1 MTTKARRKASAGSGS
16 QKKSGGGTNPIL
28 LIVFGVI
35 AVALVAAIVL
45 SSDEPVGSAGQYG
58 EPTITGTPLPP
69 FGDSPTLAQDPAV
82 GTMAPAVTGQDFDGN
97 TVSITADGTPKV
109 VLFIA
114 HWCPHCQAEVP
125 RVQQWLNTGGG
136 VDGVEIVSVTTS
148 ASSGAANWPPSEW
161 LDREGWTSPNIR
173 DDQASSVLEAYG
185 GSSFPFWVFVNG
197 DGTVAVRLAGEIEI
211 STLEAG
217 MKNLAAAQ

>member
-1 MTTKARRKASAGSGS
+1 MMTKAKSRAAAGSGG
-16 QKKSGGGTNPIL
+16 QNKSGGGTNPIL

-45 SSDEPVGSAGQYG
+45 SSDEPVGSAGEYG
-58 EPTITGTPLPP
+58 EPTVTGAHLEP
-69 FGDSPTLAQDPAV
+69 FGDAPTLAQDPAV
-82 GTMAPAVTGQDFDGN
+82 GMMAPEVTGQDFDGT
-97 TVSITADGTPKV
+97 TVSIAADGTPRV
-109 VLFIA
+109 VLFLA
-114 HWCPHCQAEVP
+114 HWCTHCQAEVP
-125 RVQQWLNTGGG
+125 RVQEWLDAGGG

-148 ASSGAANWPPSEW
+148 ANSGADNWPPSEW

-197 DGTVAVRLAGEIEI
+197 DGTVAVRLAGEIDI

-217 MKNLAAAQ
+217 MNNLAAAR

>member
-1 MTTKARRKASAGSGS
+1 MTTKARSKASAGSGG
-16 QKKSGGGTNPIL
+16 QKKSGGGANPIL

-45 SSDEPVGSAGQYG
+45 SSDNPVGSEGEYG
-58 EPTITGTPLPP
+58 EPTITGAHLPP

-82 GTMAPAVTGQDFDGN
+82 GTMAPEVTGQDFDGN
-97 TVSITADGTPKV
+97 TVSIAADGTPKV

-125 RVQQWLNTGGG
+125 RVQQWLNAGGG

-148 ASSGAANWPPSEW
+148 ASSGADNWPPSEW
-161 LDREGWTSPNIR
+161 LAREGWTSPNIR

-217 MKNLAAAQ
+217 MNNLAAAQ